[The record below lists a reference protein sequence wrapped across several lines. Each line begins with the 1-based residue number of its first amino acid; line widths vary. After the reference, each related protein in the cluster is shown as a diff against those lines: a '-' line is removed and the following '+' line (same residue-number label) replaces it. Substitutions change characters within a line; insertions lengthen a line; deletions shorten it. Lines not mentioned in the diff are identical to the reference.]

1 MISELAKAVSK
12 IADVLPRVKLQLETF
27 QTTWMKEAAQVVYA
41 DIINFLV
48 RGLQWYEQSPWKHA
62 WKSFKDPYKLR
73 FQDLR
78 EKIDEGARRMDDM
91 ANTLSHARI
100 SEMHQILIRMESK
113 MSGTHCPSAF
123 VSTH

>member
-62 WKSFKDPYKLR
+62 WKSFKNPYKLR

-91 ANTLSHARI
+91 ANTLSHAPDTDPDGKQNKWYAL
-100 SEMHQILIRMESK
+100 SFCLCQHSLMN
-113 MSGTHCPSAF
+113 P
-123 VSTH
+123 